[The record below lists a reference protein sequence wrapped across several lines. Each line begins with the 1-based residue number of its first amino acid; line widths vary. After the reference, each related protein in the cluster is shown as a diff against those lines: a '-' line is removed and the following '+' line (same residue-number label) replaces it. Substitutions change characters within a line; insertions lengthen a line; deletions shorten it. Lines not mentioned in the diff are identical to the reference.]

1 MEEEE
6 TIETTSDLAEET
18 TKIQM
23 PKIKTPH
30 LFNLVGTHQLPKSLA
45 TIANKW
51 DTMQATALTLRYS
64 VEGLPKQQSLSL

>member
-1 MEEEE
+1 MEEDD
-6 TIETTSDLAEET
+6 TTETTSDLAEKT
-18 TKIQM
+18 TKIHM
-23 PKIKTPH
+23 PKIKMPH
-30 LFNLVGTHQLPKSLA
+30 LFKLVGTHQLPKLLA